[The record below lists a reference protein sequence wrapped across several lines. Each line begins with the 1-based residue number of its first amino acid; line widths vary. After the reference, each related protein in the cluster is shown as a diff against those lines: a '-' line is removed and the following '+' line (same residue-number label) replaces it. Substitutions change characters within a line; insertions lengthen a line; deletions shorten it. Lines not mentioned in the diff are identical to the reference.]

1 MCVGNCSKIRTVY
14 DGHFFKEPEN
24 VRPLGKGKRLGEAG
38 RKRKGTEH
46 GNGGEQDQVTM
57 NACMETLW

>member
-1 MCVGNCSKIRTVY
+1 MMVI
-14 DGHFFKEPEN
+14 FFKEPEN

-57 NACMETLW
+57 NACMEILW